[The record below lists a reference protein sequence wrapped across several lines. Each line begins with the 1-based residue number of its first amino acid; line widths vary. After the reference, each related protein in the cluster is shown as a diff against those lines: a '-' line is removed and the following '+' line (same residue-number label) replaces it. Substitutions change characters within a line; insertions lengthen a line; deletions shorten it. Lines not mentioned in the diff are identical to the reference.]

1 MKKDI
6 TWNGENMN
14 LKKYLEPY
22 KKKYITYEELE
33 KFLNIE
39 YEEIYREITN
49 LMNEEILI
57 PVKNKKENGRYPSLP
72 AKYRININNKKDE
85 LFFLHPKIN
94 INYYLKHISEYQ
106 REREIILKID
116 NYLRNGDKKYIAT
129 RERAYEIF
137 DNEKAFEKDK
147 EVLKVLKNI
156 KIDIK
161 EDLYT
166 FDSREPFYIFVF
178 NNNIKKVLISENQTP
193 FYNFYLLHKEGV
205 TPFNAVIFGEGKK
218 ILRSFEFIYE
228 YVPVNTIFY
237 YWGDIDYDGV
247 FILNKLIER
256 YNKHNILPWE
266 KGYKA
271 MLNQKTKKSKE
282 RKLSIKT
289 ENSLIIQLLS
299 IIREGKNIPQ
309 EAINYQLLKK
319 LVSENV

>member
-1 MKKDI
+1 M
-6 TWNGENMN
+6 WNGENMN
-14 LKKYLEPY
+14 LKKYLESY

-33 KFLNIE
+33 KISNNE
-39 YEEIYREITN
+39 YEEIYKKITN
-49 LMNEEILI
+49 LMNKGILI

-85 LFFLHPKIN
+85 LFLLHPKIN
-94 INYYLKHISEYQ
+94 IDYYLNHINEYQ
-106 REREIILKID
+106 KDREIILKID
-116 NYLRNGDKKYIAT
+116 NYLKNGDKKYVAM

-137 DNEKAFEKDK
+137 DNEKAFERDR
-147 EVLKVLKNI
+147 EVLNVLRNI
-156 KIDIK
+156 KINIK

-166 FDSREPFYIFVF
+166 FDSREPFYIFAF

-193 FYNFYLLHKEGV
+193 FYNFYLLHQEGIN
-205 TPFNAVIFGEGKK
+205 PFDAVIFGEGKK

-237 YWGDIDYDGV
+237 YWGDIDYDGI

-256 YNKHNILPWE
+256 YNKHHIIPWE

-271 MLNQKTKKSKE
+271 MLNQKSKKSKE
-282 RKLSIKT
+282 RKFSIKS
-289 ENSLIIQLLS
+289 ENNLIKELLN

-319 LVSENV
+319 LVSESV